1 MDWDKK
7 QVAELR
13 GLFLRK
19 HTEMRGKHRT
29 DRRNFSAIW
38 NRYLENYGIKLLNDR
53 TPSGLHV
60 KNSLV
65 AVNRLLVNL
74 IDLVNYSNEDVSGA
88 LLLDN
93 PDRPGQY
100 LIVQRDIAERIMVLG
115 ML

>member
-7 QVAELR
+7 RIADLR
-13 GLFLRK
+13 RLFLKK
-19 HTEMRGKHRT
+19 HLEMRGKHKT

-38 NRYLENYGIKLLNDR
+38 NRYLKNYGIKLLSDGSR
-53 TPSGLHV
+53 GGSSSIATRAGT
-60 KNSLV
+60 
-65 AVNRLLVNL
+65 LLNNL

>member
-13 GLFLRK
+13 VLFLRK
-19 HTEMRGKHRT
+19 HAEMRLRHKT

-38 NRYLENYGIKLLNDR
+38 NRYLKNYGVKLLCDGSR
-53 TPSGLHV
+53 GGSSSIATRAGT
-60 KNSLV
+60 
-65 AVNRLLVNL
+65 LLNNL
-74 IDLVNYSNEDVSGA
+74 IELVNYSNEDVSGA